1 MQYDHSR
8 VRLARHDKG
17 ATDYVNASHVHLQ
30 GSAKRF
36 IASQGPLPT
45 TYHDF
50 WQICDQE
57 KVGVI
62 VMLTN
67 LHEGGR
73 EKCGRYWVDDPA
85 SEWKVETIGSEEAD
99 AQNLAQQR
107 AAQERAQGG
116 FFAPSASAVTAEQE
130 TNNVET
136 TLRRTIMLRRRSES
150 PSRPSRKIRHI
161 QYRAWP
167 DFDIPAA
174 PGDVIELI
182 REVDQ
187 AQKEYLKEIGWSGG
201 IEPPVVTHW

>member
-1 MQYDHSR
+1 M
-8 VRLARHDKG
+8 RLKRHDRG

-30 GSAKRF
+30 GLGKRF
-36 IASQGPLPT
+36 IASQGPLPAT
-45 TYHDF
+45 FHDF
-50 WQICDQE
+50 WQLCDQE

-73 EKCGRYWVDDPA
+73 EKCGRYWVDEPT
-85 SEWKVETIGSEEAD
+85 SEWKIETTGSEDAD
-99 AQNLAQQR
+99 AQAQAQQH

-116 FFAPSASAVTAEQE
+116 FFAPAPVATEEKQESA
-130 TNNVET
+130 ET
-136 TLRRTIMLRRRSES
+136 TLRRTIMIRRRSES

-174 PGDVIELI
+174 PEDVVELV

-187 AQKEYLKEIGWSGG
+187 AQKEYLEEIGWTGDV
-201 IEPPVVTHW
+201 EPPVVTHW